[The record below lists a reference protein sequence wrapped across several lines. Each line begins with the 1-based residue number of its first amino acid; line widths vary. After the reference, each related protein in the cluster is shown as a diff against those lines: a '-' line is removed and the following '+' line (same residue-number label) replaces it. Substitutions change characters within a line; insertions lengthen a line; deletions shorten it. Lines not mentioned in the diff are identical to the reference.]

1 MRLVT
6 IGSLGASA
14 ALGLGALIV
23 ARMLLPATT
32 GQVQAAPRVFVSPM
46 ANAASVVVAAG
57 DLPFGKRLDAGDLRL
72 IQVPRNAAPAGAFA
86 SVDQVLAQDH
96 GGAPVTLTTIAAR
109 EPLLPAKLSGPGARS
124 SVAAELAPGMRAYA
138 IVVTDATSVGGHALP
153 GDRVDV
159 VLMRDL
165 TTGASLRKVLESEV
179 VIQNVRLLGVGLN
192 ADPTSNKPA
201 TAATATLEV
210 NVRDAQKLAM
220 AGQLGALSLALRP
233 TGLAEIEATSPISS
247 GGFGGGEGDRPAR
260 GHAVRAA
267 AGDRPGRILVV
278 EGDGAPSH
286 AAPRAAAS
294 ASSPSVP
301 SSKGP
306 AA

>member
-23 ARMLLPATT
+23 ARLLLPATT
-32 GQVQAAPRVFVSPM
+32 GQVQAAPRIFVSPM

-57 DLPFGKRLDAGDLRL
+57 DIPFGRRLSASDLKL
-72 IQVPRNAAPAGAFA
+72 IQVPRAAAPADAFTT
-86 SVDQVLAQDH
+86 VGQVLAQDH
-96 GGAPVTLTTIAAR
+96 GGAPVTLTPIAAR
-109 EPLLPAKLSGPGARS
+109 EPLLPAKLSGPGARA

-138 IVVTDATSVGGHALP
+138 ISVTDATSVGGHALP

-159 VLMRDL
+159 VMMRDL
-165 TTGASLRKVLESEV
+165 TGTSPHKVLESEV

-192 ADPTSNKPA
+192 ADPTSTKPE

-210 NVRDAQKLAM
+210 NVRDAQKLSM
-220 AGQLGALSLALRP
+220 ASQLGALSLALRP
-233 TGLAEIEATSPISS
+233 TGLAEVEATSPISS
-247 GGFGGGEGDRPAR
+247 GGFGGGAERPAR
-260 GHAVRAA
+260 GTSTRSAS
-267 AGDRPGRILVV
+267 GGGSTPGRILVV
-278 EGDGAPSH
+278 EGDGTPGKS
-286 AAPRAAAS
+286 AAPEPKKA
-294 ASSPSVP
+294 
-301 SSKGP
+301 P